1 MNLQQVQSKEDV
13 PQEKLS
19 DMNIDNL
26 PRHWKV
32 IKLSNQELFVFEN
45 GLWTGK
51 KEPFIDCSVIRNTNF
66 MNDGSLNLSNVAI
79 IPIEQR
85 QLEKKRLITGDII
98 IERSG
103 GGPQQPVGRVVF
115 FDLTEGNYCF
125 SNFTTR
131 LRVIDKTAVDPR
143 YLHLYLLYFH
153 YSGQT
158 ERLQNHTTGIRNLAF
173 EDYKNSLIPLPPY
186 TQQRAIVH
194 ALQTAQDAIQ
204 ARRDERKLERER
216 KTALMEYL
224 FTHGTHGE
232 AIKQTEIGEI
242 PENWQVVALGEI
254 ITLHRGYDL
263 PTRDR
268 KPGGVPIIS
277 SSGISGM
284 HSEAKVSAPGVVTG
298 RYGTIGEVFY
308 VEKDFWPLNTTLY
321 VSEYRGAIPHFV
333 AYLLRTLDFNIFND
347 KSTVPGVNR
356 NDLHR
361 IKTVLPPPDEQQDIV
376 EVLSILDTKLSALE
390 QEIALLDELFRAFL
404 EELMTGRL
412 STQPLI
418 ELGETH
424 E

>member
-1 MNLQQVQSKEDV
+1 MNLQQLQRVEDV

-19 DMNIDNL
+19 DMNIDGL
-26 PRHWKV
+26 PHNWKAV
-32 IKLSNQELFVFEN
+32 KLNNQELFAFEN

-51 KEPFIDCSVIRNTNF
+51 KEPFIDCPVIRNTNF
-66 MNDGSLNLSNVAI
+66 TNDGLLNLSNVAI
-79 IPIEQR
+79 ISIEQR
-85 QLEKKRLITGDII
+85 QLEKKRLTSGDII

-131 LRVIDKTAVDPR
+131 LRIIDKAAIDPR
-143 YLHLYLLYFH
+143 FLHLYLLYFH

-173 EDYKNSLIPLPPY
+173 EDYKNSLIPLPPLLE
-186 TQQRAIVH
+186 QQAITKV
-194 ALQTAQDAIQ
+194 LQTVQEAIQ
-204 ARRDERKLERER
+204 TRQKELKLERER
-216 KTALMEYL
+216 KAALMEHL
-224 FTHGTHGE
+224 FTHGTRGE
-232 AIKQTEIGEI
+232 TTKQTELDEI
-242 PENWQVVALGEI
+242 PENWRVVELGEI

-263 PTRDR
+263 PSRDR
-268 KPGGVPIIS
+268 KPGSVPIVS
-277 SSGISGM
+277 SSGISGT
-284 HSEAKVSAPGVVTG
+284 HTEAKVSGPGVVTG

-308 VEKDFWPLNTTLY
+308 IEQDFWPLNTTLY
-321 VSEYRGAIPHFV
+321 VSEFRGVTPHFV
-333 AYLLRTLDFNIFND
+333 AYLLLTLNFNIFND

-361 IKTVLPPPDEQQDIV
+361 IKTVLPPLNEQQVIAQILEACDACTLTMQRDI
-376 EVLSILDTKLSALE
+376 KLLE
-390 QEIALLDELFRAFL
+390 ELFRALL

-412 STQPLI
+412 STLPLI
-418 ELGETH
+418 KDGETH